1 MSKMPSTAKE
11 MYRMSAAETAYRAS
25 TVTEEIDERNELVMK
40 ELPQV
45 YYIAARIRERLPQ
58 HVEMEDLVHAGVLGL
73 IEATRNYDA
82 AKNAGFSTF
91 AKFRIRGAI
100 LDSLRKLDWGSRTLR
115 RKGRAISASIATLAS
130 KLSRQPTQEEIAAD
144 LQMELSEL
152 QTTITELD
160 GLYLVGQQSD
170 GEGGD
175 SSNSYDLIESAPSR
189 GGDNPFELCLEGE
202 MKEQL
207 AKAISRLSERE
218 QLILSLYYEGEATM
232 KEIAEIVGVVVSRV
246 SQIHSAALMKLRAA
260 MQELQQAPVKRREE
274 VRPAVTAADR
284 RAHHAA
290 LPVSQ
295 AAARNAWGTQR
306 ASIVRRTA

>member
-1 MSKMPSTAKE
+1 MTAAEIAYRSTAAGDE
-11 MYRMSAAETAYRAS
+11 F
-25 TVTEEIDERNELVMK
+25 DERNELVMK

-58 HVEMEDLVHAGVLGL
+58 HVEMEDLVNAGVLGL
-73 IEATRNYDA
+73 IEATRNFDS

-115 RKGRAISASIATLAS
+115 RKGRAISSSIATLAS
-130 KLSRQPTQEEIAAD
+130 KLSRQPTHEEIAAD

-152 QTTITELD
+152 QNTMTELD
-160 GLYLVGQQSD
+160 GLYLVGQQSESD
-170 GEGGD
+170 ND
-175 SSNSYDLIESAPSR
+175 SSQSYDLIESAPSR

-207 AKAISRLSERE
+207 AKAVSQLSERE

-246 SQIHSAALMKLRAA
+246 SQIHSGALMKLRAV
-260 MQELQQAPVKRREE
+260 MQHLNERSVPKKETE
-274 VRPAVTAADR
+274 RPAPIRASEKTMAQRSLKAKTSIPPTWPRTTSTAAPR
-284 RAHHAA
+284 RLA
-290 LPVSQ
+290 
-295 AAARNAWGTQR
+295 
-306 ASIVRRTA
+306 